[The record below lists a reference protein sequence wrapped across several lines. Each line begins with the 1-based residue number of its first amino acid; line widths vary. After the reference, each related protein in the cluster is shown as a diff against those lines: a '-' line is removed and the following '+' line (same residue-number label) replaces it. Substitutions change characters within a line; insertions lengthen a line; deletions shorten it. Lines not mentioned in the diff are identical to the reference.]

1 MTPMLRALLAFAMV
15 VMLPMISPRA
25 QTATQAGAVHVVTY
39 LDIAQGQI
47 GKARLSLL
55 AYREAAT
62 KEPGSAGI
70 ELLQEIGRPGRIVVR
85 ETWADQKAYEAHGK
99 SASASTLEQALKAL
113 RIAPADQR
121 IHLDFASGAGPAKSS
136 NRAVHVISH
145 VDVPPPRQA
154 EIEPLLRS
162 VQAAS
167 VKAATS
173 VRFDVLQQSTRK
185 NHFTVAESW
194 TSLKAVDAQAIASAQ
209 RDFRDKLG
217 PMLGALYDQ
226 RLYRPLQ

>member
-1 MTPMLRALLAFAMV
+1 MTAMSRALLAIVMV
-15 VMLPMISPRA
+15 VMLPMISPGA
-25 QTATQAGAVHVVTY
+25 QTATQATAVHVVTY
-39 LDIAQGQI
+39 VDIAQGQI
-47 GKARLSLL
+47 SKARQALL
-55 AYREAAT
+55 KYRDASS
-62 KEPGSAGI
+62 KSPGSTGI

-85 ETWADQKAYEAHGK
+85 ETWADQKAFDAHGK
-99 SASASTLEQALKAL
+99 SVNASTLEQALKAM

-121 IHLDFASGAGPAKSS
+121 IHLNFASGAGPGKAST
-136 NRAVHVISH
+136 RAVYVISH

-167 VKAATS
+167 VTAAGS

-185 NHFTVAESW
+185 NHFTVAETW
-194 TSLKAVDAQAIASAQ
+194 TSLKAVDAQAVASAQ
-209 RDFRDKLG
+209 REFRDKLG

-226 RLYRPLQ
+226 RYYRALK